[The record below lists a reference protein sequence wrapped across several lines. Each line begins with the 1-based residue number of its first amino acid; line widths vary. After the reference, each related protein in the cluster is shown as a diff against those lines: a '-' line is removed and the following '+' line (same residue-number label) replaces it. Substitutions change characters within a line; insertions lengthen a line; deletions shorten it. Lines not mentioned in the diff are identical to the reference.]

1 MKPIKAIFIIIA
13 PLMIIACVV
22 THLYSR
28 RTIRE
33 TYYYIQDIYKDENI
47 VFFDNIK
54 ALTNNIKNLDYS
66 LPNVDERNAGIL
78 DYLKWFGRVIVNIL
92 TILKLPID
100 YVLNLGY
107 FLLQTFSY
115 FIRSVFFLLGF
126 EG

>member
-100 YVLNLGY
+100 YYPSSPSFNTTHYTHVAYL
-107 FLLQTFSY
+107 T
-115 FIRSVFFLLGF
+115 
-126 EG
+126 